1 MHNTHNYFNSGNLH
15 NSIVQTCLEF
25 AVYPAVTCGAES
37 YSYADLFNEYY
48 SFQQFLK
55 LLPERETVLVKLSNK
70 KSSLPLILAGITS
83 PQVPLFCDPVW
94 KEEEILKILKRNG
107 TCYYI
112 SEEEN
117 PFDACTYACMGEK
130 TGYKLYQVFI
140 AEDELEQNNLLSET
154 AFCRFTSGTTGFSR
168 CLQFSEKAFM
178 SAGYY
183 WWRASA
189 IKHKDVVYCLSTLN
203 NGLAFNTSILSVL
216 FSGAHLV
223 IHNGN
228 LIPSSIKKTLL
239 AHKPSILI
247 AFPFVYEQLIH
258 AEKIT
263 RNDLQLRLAISSAA
277 PLKEASS
284 HAWEEKF
291 GIGICNYYG
300 IAEVGPCTFNTG
312 DETGTLGKLLENAD
326 IEFEALGESDSI
338 GKRILVRTTSM
349 ALAYLDAYEP
359 AFAERINPDGYYI
372 SNDRGFISLL
382 GNLVLTGRIDR
393 TINIEG
399 RKIDPVEIEN
409 LIKTISTVTDVYV
422 SKKQVLSRDVVA
434 AYIEGNDIDAETVT
448 KLCVKVLAQYKIP
461 QYIKILE
468 TFPRSS
474 TGKVSAGLLEI
485 Y

>member
-1 MHNTHNYFNSGNLH
+1 MANSLAHFSSGNLH
-15 NSIVQTCLEF
+15 NSIVQTCQEF
-25 AVYPAVTCGAES
+25 HDFRAVTCGPENYT
-37 YSYADLFNEYY
+37 YSDLLYEYY
-48 SFQQFLK
+48 SFQKFLNS
-55 LLPERETVLVKLSNK
+55 LSARETILVKLSNK
-70 KSSLPLILAGITS
+70 KSSLPLILAGITAS
-83 PQVPLFCDPVW
+83 QVPLFCDPVW

-112 SEEEN
+112 TEEEK
-117 PFDACTYACMGEK
+117 PFDSYDYTLIGENI
-130 TGYKLYQVFI
+130 GYKLYKVFVL
-140 AEDELEQNNLLSET
+140 ADLLEKNSLLADT

-183 WWRASA
+183 WWKASG
-189 IKHKDVVYCLSTLN
+189 IQQKDVIYCLSTLN

-223 IHNGN
+223 IHNGS
-228 LIPSSIKKTLL
+228 LIPSSIKKILQ

-258 AEKIT
+258 ADKIT
-263 RNDLQLRLAISSAA
+263 RSDMNLRLAISSAA
-277 PLKEASS
+277 PLKTVSS
-284 HAWEEKF
+284 NAWKEKF

-312 DETGTLGKLLENAD
+312 DEEGSLGKPLQNSD
-326 IEFEALGESDSI
+326 IQFEQIGESSDM
-338 GKRILVRTTSM
+338 GKRILVRTSSM
-349 ALAYLDAYEP
+349 ASAYLDTHEP
-359 AFAERINPDGYYI
+359 NFAEKINSEGYYI
-372 SNDRGFISLL
+372 SNDRGFISEI
-382 GNLVLTGRIDR
+382 GNLILTGRMDR

-409 LIKTISTVTDVYV
+409 LIKTIPSVSDVYV
-422 SKKQVLSRDVVA
+422 SKKYMQSRDVVA
-434 AYIEGNDIDAETVT
+434 AYIEGNNIDPEAIT

-474 TGKVSAGLLEI
+474 TGKVSASLLEI